1 MKWTDTRLI
10 AESLYDMNPD
20 LDPTTVRFTDM
31 HKWICEIDEFDDDL
45 LPQPK
50 NNCLYL
56 FDIIQLKNH
65 LPQYQHLNK

>member
-31 HKWICEIDEFDDDL
+31 HKWICEIDKFDDD
-45 LPQPK
+45 PQAS
-50 NNCLYL
+50 NEHILEAIL
-56 FDIIQLKNH
+56 RIITIK
-65 LPQYQHLNK
+65 